1 MNTYWK
7 GIRMEI
13 RNFQAYDVGNVYNE
27 YKEVCPLYSSITIEY
42 PTRLN
47 AMAIDPSGITEN
59 KNMHY
64 SPGEVVFSTEIKIKV
79 RITLNDEDKDV
90 YVGENHNRIS
100 VVKHTCE
107 IMRKALNYKGHF
119 NVELVKLHNFRHC
132 GLGSTGAIQASIG
145 AGINYMFG
153 NPIAQKNLVKYLAQN
168 YGEEIDGDEEHLMPV
183 QCIGG
188 SAASGI
194 YKGGVFVLAG
204 ESTVISRGTIS
215 EDYVIVLGI
224 PKNYKCQDAK
234 TQFEEEEK
242 NIDKFK
248 ECGRL
253 YRTQIAY
260 NILHQFLPA
269 VVHQDVK
276 TMGDVIFD
284 YRYNMG
290 SIQNCSYTYEDMPQI
305 MEELKF
311 LKTEGLVDVLAISS
325 VGPLVFAIGKDVTVC
340 KKEFEKRNLNVYC
353 THINNDSFRILNETK
368 I

>member
-1 MNTYWK
+1 M
-7 GIRMEI
+7 
-13 RNFQAYDVGNVYNE
+13 
-27 YKEVCPLYSSITIEY
+27 
-42 PTRLN
+42 
-47 AMAIDPSGITEN
+47 
-59 KNMHY
+59 
-64 SPGEVVFSTEIKIKV
+64 
-79 RITLNDEDKDV
+79 
-90 YVGENHNRIS
+90 
-100 VVKHTCE
+100 
-107 IMRKALNYKGHF
+107 
-119 NVELVKLHNFRHC
+119 KLHNFRHC

>member
-1 MNTYWK
+1 
-7 GIRMEI
+7 MEI
-13 RNFQAYDVGNVYNE
+13 SNFQVYDVGNVYNE
-27 YKEVCPLYSSITIEY
+27 YKVKGEVRPLFSSIIIEY

-59 KNMHY
+59 QNMHY
-64 SPGEVVFSTEIKIKV
+64 SPGEVVFSTEIKIEV
-79 RITLNDEDKDV
+79 RISLNDKDDDV
-90 YVGENHNRIS
+90 YIGENPNRIS

-119 NVELVKLHNFRHC
+119 DVELVKSHDLRHC

-145 AGINYMFG
+145 AGINYIFG
-153 NPIAQKNLVKYLAQN
+153 NPIAEADLVKYLAQN
-168 YGEEIDGDEEHLMPV
+168 YGEEIDGDETHLMPV

-204 ESTVISRGTIS
+204 ENTIISTGTIGK
-215 EDYVIVLGI
+215 EYEVVLGI
-224 PKNYKCQDAK
+224 PNNYKCQDSK
-234 TQFEEEEK
+234 TQFEEEER

-253 YRTQIAY
+253 YRNQIAY
-260 NILHQFLPA
+260 NILHKFLPA
-269 VVHQDVK
+269 MVHQDVK

-290 SIQNCSYTYEDMPQI
+290 SIQNCSYTYEDMPRI

-325 VGPLVFAIGKDVTVC
+325 VGPLVFAIGKNMDAC
-340 KKEFEKRNLNVYC
+340 KREFEKNDLRIYS
-353 THINNDSFRILNETK
+353 THINNDSFRILNEAR

>member
-1 MNTYWK
+1 
-7 GIRMEI
+7 MEI
-13 RNFQAYDVGNVYNE
+13 RNFQVYDVGNVYNE
-27 YKEVCPLYSSITIEY
+27 YKVKEEVRPICSSIIIEY

-59 KNMHY
+59 QNMHY
-64 SPGEVVFSTEIKIKV
+64 SPGEVVFSTEIKIEV
-79 RITLNDEDKDV
+79 RIALNDKDDDV
-90 YVGENHNRIS
+90 YIGENPNRIS

-119 NVELVKLHNFRHC
+119 DVEIVKSHDLRHC
-132 GLGSTGAIQASIG
+132 GLGSTGSIQASIG
-145 AGINYMFG
+145 AGINYIFG
-153 NPIAQKNLVKYLAQN
+153 NPIAEADLVKYLAQN
-168 YGEEIDGDEEHLMPV
+168 YGEEIDGDAEHLMPV

-204 ESTVISRGTIS
+204 ENTVISRGTIDR
-215 EDYVIVLGI
+215 EYEVVLGI
-224 PKNYKCQDAK
+224 PKNYKCQDSK

-253 YRTQIAY
+253 YRNQIAY
-260 NILHQFLPA
+260 NILHKFLPA
-269 VVHQDVK
+269 MVHQDVK

-290 SIQNCSYTYEDMPQI
+290 SIQNCSYTYEDMPRI

-325 VGPLVFAIGKDVTVC
+325 VGPLVFAIGKNMDAC
-340 KKEFEKRNLNVYC
+340 KREFEKNDMRIYS
-353 THINNDSFRILNETK
+353 THINNDSFRILNETR